1 MPTQPDDN
9 SIAVIEGIK
18 SAVDQ
23 EYDDKAYDLLES
35 AIDSAILPPGL
46 ICVLREE
53 VNDFMSESSRT
64 CEEKAAAAGVHI
76 ATVFRARADKRYIAL
91 YNSIIRGLFQGKA
104 DVFFSGLIEAA
115 KQGKVSAI
123 KLGLEVQGY
132 HIDKVQ
138 THNVNVNTDIMGLA
152 GSTLDIDE
160 GLRRLLIL
168 YASKGYTL
176 QRIIDTWQELKAT
189 QAFG

>member
-1 MPTQPDDN
+1 MSEQPDQN
-9 SIAVIEGIK
+9 SIAVIEGIRNATEREHNEQAMDIVENCVNVCNLPK
-18 SAVDQ
+18 SM
-23 EYDDKAYDLLES
+23 
-35 AIDSAILPPGL
+35 IL
-46 ICVLREE
+46 VLREE
-53 VNDFMSESSRT
+53 VNDFMSESQRNAL
-64 CEEKAAAAGVHI
+64 EI
-76 ATVFRARADKRYIAL
+76 AESCDIHVNSVFNAHKDKRYIAVK
-91 YNSIIRGLFQGKA
+91 NQIIRSLFQGKA
-104 DVFFSGLIEAA
+104 DVFFSGLITAA

-152 GSTLDIDE
+152 GATLDIDE
-160 GLRRLLIL
+160 GLRRFLIL

-176 QRIIDTWQELKAT
+176 QRIIDTWNELKAT